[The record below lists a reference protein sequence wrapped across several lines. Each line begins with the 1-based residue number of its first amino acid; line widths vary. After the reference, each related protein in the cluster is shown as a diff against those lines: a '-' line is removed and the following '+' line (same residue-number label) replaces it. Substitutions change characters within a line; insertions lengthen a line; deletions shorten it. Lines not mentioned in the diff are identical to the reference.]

1 MATNNLRKA
10 KLEKIMTKIVTFMF
24 QETFTDEE
32 EAQKMLTEAVKKL
45 EKAADLLVKSDEAHQ
60 GEGKPE

>member
-1 MATNNLRKA
+1 MATKNLRKA

-32 EAQKMLTEAVKKL
+32 EAQKLLTEAVQKL
-45 EKAADLLVKSDEAHQ
+45 EQAADLLVKSDEAHQ